1 MTTYDDDRVR
11 LTIWIEYPVRALV
24 RARAKEAKQS
34 VSEWVG
40 NALRVAV
47 LNESLAALRFPTV
60 PTMTAEQRRHA
71 DAVKI
76 EQAAWVTFAEARH
89 AAILDFEIE
98 LGVAAA
104 LAELTEASAAATD
117 TSARITAQAN
127 VDTIRARAE
136 AAADLTTAKHRAAW
150 LNARVLASRT

>member
-104 LAELTEASAAATD
+104 LAEAQAATD

-150 LNARVLASRT
+150 LHARMLAGRT